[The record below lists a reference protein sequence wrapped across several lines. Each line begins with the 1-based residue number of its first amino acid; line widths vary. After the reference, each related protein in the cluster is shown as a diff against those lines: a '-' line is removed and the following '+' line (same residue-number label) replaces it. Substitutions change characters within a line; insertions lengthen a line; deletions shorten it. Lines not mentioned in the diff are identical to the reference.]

1 MGTNP
6 NHGGDAMYEVEL
18 KDGRILSMNA
28 RDVQTFRPLI
38 RAFMLALP
46 SSSAG
51 YPSKT
56 PRPMPRA
63 ARR

>member
-1 MGTNP
+1 
-6 NHGGDAMYEVEL
+6 MYEVEL

-46 SSSAG
+46 AS
-51 YPSKT
+51 PS
-56 PRPMPRA
+56 RPLRTASLRTDRA

>member
-1 MGTNP
+1 
-6 NHGGDAMYEVEL
+6 MYEVEL

>member
-1 MGTNP
+1 
-6 NHGGDAMYEVEL
+6 MYEVEL

-46 SSSAG
+46 PSPTGKSA
-51 YPSKT
+51 T
-56 PRPMPRA
+56 RPRPA
-63 ARR
+63 SHAVRR